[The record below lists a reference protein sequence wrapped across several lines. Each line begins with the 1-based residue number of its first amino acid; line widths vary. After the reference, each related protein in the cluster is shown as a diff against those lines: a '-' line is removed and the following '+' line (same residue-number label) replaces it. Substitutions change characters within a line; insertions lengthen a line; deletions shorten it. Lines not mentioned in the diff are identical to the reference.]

1 MAVDLRNAFDSLASR
16 RVLLFGG
23 KGGVGK
29 TTISALAAL
38 HFSQTRKVVLFTTDP
53 ASNLQDLFSP
63 AIRDPRSAIYK
74 IEELD
79 AQALYKGFLDEN
91 LPNLLEIGDRG
102 TYLDREELKRF
113 FELSLPGVD
122 ELMAWMRIGE
132 LAEQNEDALLVVDTA
147 PTGHTVR
154 MLGAGEHFR
163 QFAQALDTLEAKHRS
178 LVRQFTRRNV
188 RDAIDDYIVRFD
200 ERARRRRELL
210 TNREITSFVPVF
222 LSEPWVVEQT
232 LRLAADVRQDGIDVP
247 VAILN
252 RAVLDPDCELDRER
266 QKRDAQARERIG
278 IATADAA
285 RSCVPLDSIDALQRY
300 LARKIADRGSQIAVR
315 VPLRSATCDL
325 RSPIKLVF
333 LAGKGGVG
341 KTTCA
346 VSIALQLAQ
355 KHPHK
360 RYTVISVDP
369 AHGLREVFASE
380 APPQNLSVEI
390 VDTREK
396 WRRLRETLGR
406 EIERAVGAITPG
418 NLSVAYD
425 TEAMKKLLDIAPP
438 GADELFAVSR
448 LADLAADESQ
458 DRVIVDTAPTGHFL
472 RLLELP
478 KTAGDWVREFMR
490 ILLRYREIVPPGQLG
505 EELVNASRAM
515 HLLEATLRSE
525 RSTVIVVTRP
535 ERVVIA
541 ETKRLLDSIRQRS
554 MHVSG
559 VIANY
564 IAPENDC
571 RCDQS
576 MRRHAL
582 DSLQTLGGDFIP
594 VERRE
599 APVTKLAELATL
611 FRVESD

>member
-63 AIRDPRSAIYK
+63 AIRDLRSAIYK

-300 LARKIADRGSQIAVR
+300 PARKIADRGSQIAVR

-325 RSPIKLVF
+325 RSPIRLVF